1 MAQKPKPLI
10 ACFHGSGS
18 NATIYEIQCSFLT
31 SLLSDT
37 FSLEFFDG
45 PFPRA
50 AGPGVLPAF
59 EGYGPYKSWFD
70 PETNAE
76 DGGGFDEKGSDGISR
91 VWGLMEER
99 LKQRGGGAEWVGVMG
114 FSQGSRVVG
123 GLLLDQ
129 QRRERYKDG
138 PGAAGGIKLKFGVC
152 CMGGGAPM
160 EGEVG
165 FSEFFFEHLFIS
177 CMSIYP
183 ELTGRGAEL
192 ENPDTVVRIPTLHL
206 HGLKDE
212 FLPLGRDQLAKYY
225 DPETAKL
232 YEINYHHAMPWV
244 KAESKELARLI
255 QELYNKTKTEAEKS
269 A

>member
-1 MAQKPKPLI
+1 MSKPKPLPLI

-18 NATIYEIQCSFLT
+18 NASIYEIQCSFLT

-37 FSLEFFDG
+37 FRLEFFEG
-45 PFPRA
+45 PFTRP

-70 PETNAE
+70 TEGSNKGDGSGFGNGGE
-76 DGGGFDEKGSDGISR
+76 DGVRR

-99 LKQRGGGAEWVGVMG
+99 LKERRREEQEEWVGVMG
-114 FSQGSRVVG
+114 FSQGSRVAG

-129 QRRERYKDG
+129 QRRGVGGLDG
-138 PGAAGGIKLKFGVC
+138 EIEVRFGVC

-160 EGEVG
+160 EAE
-165 FSEFFFEHLFIS
+165 
-177 CMSIYP
+177 
-183 ELTGRGAEL
+183 TGL
-192 ENPDTVVRIPTLHL
+192 KMENPDTVVRIPTLHL

-212 FLPLGRDQLAKYY
+212 YLSLGRDQLARHY
-225 DPETAKL
+225 DSKTASL

-244 KAESKELARLI
+244 KAESEELARRI
-255 QELYNKTKTEAEKS
+255 KELYNKTKTQAEKS
-269 A
+269 R